1 LDLRGAAE
9 QFARLDAGQQRRASA
24 DLTLPPFATV
34 IDRRYNICMK
44 AEMDVETNR
53 KALQINLD
61 TQKYGTF
68 AEIGAGQEVARR
80 FFLVGGAAG
89 TIAKTMSAYDMTFSD
104 AIYGPA
110 DRYVSR
116 VRLNTMLD
124 HEYNL
129 LVERLDKK
137 LGNERTFFVF
147 ADTVAA
153 RSFKLHNESHGWLG
167 VRFQTEPRG
176 EPSQIIIHV
185 RMLDEA
191 NADQQEALGVIGVNL
206 LYGALYQSQPERLIS
221 SLQENLAPGKIQVD
235 LIKFSGPAFANIDNR
250 LMSLQLVSQ
259 GLTDAVMFTA
269 DGEMVQPAE
278 ILHKKAILIE
288 RGSFRPVTYA
298 TNDMLEGARRQ
309 FLKQSGCS
317 EKDLVVLMEMTLE
330 NLLSEGQLNHAD
342 FLQRVDI
349 LGALGRTVLISKFG
363 EYYKLAG
370 YLSRYTNQMIG
381 LVMGVP
387 SLHEIFDEK
396 YYLNLE
402 GGILEALGRMFKHG
416 LKLYVYPIIDE
427 KTGQLVTA
435 MGTEVAPN
443 LRSLFQYL
451 IDNRYIEEIR
461 DYRKDFLRIYPPAV
475 LAKLK
480 AGDESWE
487 EMVPPEVAQIIK
499 EREFFGYRRAVA
511 A

>member
-1 LDLRGAAE
+1 
-9 QFARLDAGQQRRASA
+9 
-24 DLTLPPFATV
+24 
-34 IDRRYNICMK
+34 MK
-44 AEMDVETNR
+44 AEMDVGTNR
-53 KALQINLD
+53 KAFQINLD
-61 TQKYGTF
+61 RQKYGTF

-80 FFLVGGAAG
+80 FFHVGGAAG
-89 TIAKTMSAYDMTFSD
+89 TIAKTISAYDMTFSD

-124 HEYNL
+124 HEYDL
-129 LVERLDKK
+129 LLERLQTK
-137 LGNERTFFVF
+137 LGSERAFFVF

-153 RSFKLHNESHGWLG
+153 RSFKEHNESHGWLG
-167 VRFQTEPRG
+167 VRFQPAPRT

-185 RMLDEA
+185 RMLDES
-191 NADQQEALGVIGVNL
+191 NVDQQEALGVVGVNL
-206 LYGALYQSQPERLIS
+206 LYGAFYHSEPERLIS
-221 SLQENLAPGKIQVD
+221 SFQENLAPEKIQVD

-269 DGEMVQPAE
+269 DGEMVQPSE

-317 EKDLVVLMEMTLE
+317 EQDLVVLMEMTLE

-342 FLQRVDI
+342 FLARVDV

-363 EYYKLAG
+363 EYYRLAG
-370 YLSRYTNQMIG
+370 YLSRYTNRMIG

-387 SLHEIFDEK
+387 SLIEIFDEK

-416 LKLYVYPIIDE
+416 LKLYVYPMIDE
-427 KTGQLVTA
+427 KTGKIKTA
-435 MGTEVAPN
+435 TQVEVAPN
-443 LRSLFQYL
+443 LRSLYQYL
-451 IDNRYIEEIR
+451 IDNHHIEEIT
-461 DYRKDFLRIYPPAV
+461 DYQKDFLRIYPPSV

-480 AGDESWE
+480 AGDKSWE
-487 EMVPPEVAQIIK
+487 EMVPPEVVQIIK
-499 EREFFGYRRAVA
+499 EREFFGYRPAVA

>member
-1 LDLRGAAE
+1 
-9 QFARLDAGQQRRASA
+9 
-24 DLTLPPFATV
+24 
-34 IDRRYNICMK
+34 MK
-44 AEMDVETNR
+44 PEMDVGTNR
-53 KALQINLD
+53 KAFQINID
-61 TQKYGTF
+61 RQKYGTF

-80 FFLVGGAAG
+80 FFHVGGAAG

-124 HEYNL
+124 HEYAL
-129 LVERLDKK
+129 LLERLDKK
-137 LGNERTFFVF
+137 LGSERAFFVF

-153 RSFKLHNESHGWLG
+153 RSFKQHNESHGWLG
-167 VRFQTEPRG
+167 VRFQPAPRT

-185 RMLDEA
+185 RMLDES
-191 NADQQEALGVIGVNL
+191 NVEQQEALGVVGVNL
-206 LYGALYQSQPERLIS
+206 LYGAFYHSEPERLIS
-221 SLQENLAPGKIQVD
+221 SLQENLAPEKIQVD

-259 GLTDAVMFTA
+259 ALTDAVMFTA
-269 DGEMVQPAE
+269 DGEMVQPSE
-278 ILHKKAILIE
+278 ILYKKAILIE

-309 FLKQSGCS
+309 FLKESDCS
-317 EKDLVVLMEMTLE
+317 EQDLVVLMEMTLE

-342 FLQRVDI
+342 FLARVDI

-363 EYYKLAG
+363 DYYRLAD
-370 YLSRYTNQMIG
+370 YLPRFTNRMIG

-387 SLHEIFDEK
+387 SLIEILDEK

-427 KTGQLVTA
+427 KTGEIKT
-435 MGTEVAPN
+435 GTQVEVAPN
-443 LRSLFQYL
+443 LRSLYQYL
-451 IDNRYIEEIR
+451 IDNRHIEEINE
-461 DYRKDFLRIYPPAV
+461 YRKDFLRIYPPAV

-487 EMVPPEVAQIIK
+487 KMVPPEVVQIIK
-499 EREFFGYRRAVA
+499 EREFFGYRAAVA

>member
-1 LDLRGAAE
+1 
-9 QFARLDAGQQRRASA
+9 
-24 DLTLPPFATV
+24 
-34 IDRRYNICMK
+34 MK
-44 AEMDVETNR
+44 AEMDVGTNR
-53 KALQINLD
+53 KAFQINLD
-61 TQKYGTF
+61 RQKYGTF

-80 FFLVGGAAG
+80 FFHVGGAAG

-129 LVERLDKK
+129 LLERLDKK
-137 LGNERTFFVF
+137 LGAERAFFVF

-153 RSFKLHNESHGWLG
+153 RSFKEHNESHGWLG
-167 VRFQTEPRG
+167 VRFQPAPRS

-185 RMLDEA
+185 RMLDES
-191 NADQQEALGVIGVNL
+191 NVDQQEALGVVGVNL
-206 LYGALYQSQPERLIS
+206 LYGAFYHSEPERLIS

-269 DGEMVQPAE
+269 DGEMVQPSE

-309 FLKQSGCS
+309 FLKESGCS
-317 EKDLVVLMEMTLE
+317 EQDMVVLMEMTLE

-342 FLQRVDI
+342 FLARVDI

-363 EYYKLAG
+363 EYYRLAG
-370 YLSRYTNQMIG
+370 YLSRYTNRMIG

-387 SLHEIFDEK
+387 SLIEIFDEK

-416 LKLYVYPIIDE
+416 LKLYVYPMIDE
-427 KTGQLVTA
+427 KTGMITTA
-435 MGTEVAPN
+435 TQVEVAPN
-443 LRSLFQYL
+443 LRSLYQYL
-451 IDNRYIEEIR
+451 IDNRHIEEIT
-461 DYRKDFLRIYPPAV
+461 DYQKDFLRIYPAAV
-475 LAKLK
+475 LAKLT

-487 EMVPPEVAQIIK
+487 EMVPPEVVQIIK
-499 EREFFGYRRAVA
+499 EREFFGYRAAVA

>member
-1 LDLRGAAE
+1 
-9 QFARLDAGQQRRASA
+9 
-24 DLTLPPFATV
+24 
-34 IDRRYNICMK
+34 
-44 AEMDVETNR
+44 MDIGTNR

-61 TQKYGTF
+61 AKKYGTF

-80 FFLVGGAAG
+80 FFTVGGAAG

-104 AIYGPA
+104 AIYGPT

-116 VRLNTMLD
+116 KRLWTMLD
-124 HEYNL
+124 HEYDL
-129 LVERLDKK
+129 LVKRLDAK
-137 LGNERTFFVF
+137 LGGDRTFFVF

-153 RSFKLHNESHGWLG
+153 RSFKQHNESHGWLG
-167 VRFQTEPRG
+167 VRFQTAPRG
-176 EPSQIIIHV
+176 EPNQIIIHL
-185 RMLDEA
+185 RMLDES

-206 LYGALYQSQPERLIS
+206 LYGAFYYSQPEQLIS
-221 SLQENLAPGKIQVD
+221 SLQENLAPGRIQVD
-235 LIKFSGPAFANIDNR
+235 LIKFSGPSFAKIDNR
-250 LMSLQLVSQ
+250 LINLQLVSQ

-269 DGEMVQPAE
+269 DGEMVQPSE

-298 TNDMLEGARRQ
+298 TNDMLEGARGQ
-309 FLKQSGCS
+309 FLKESGCS
-317 EKDLVVLMEMTLE
+317 EENTVVLMEMTLE

-342 FLQRVDI
+342 FLARVDI

-363 EYYKLAG
+363 EYYRLAS
-370 YLSRYTNQMIG
+370 YLSRYTNRMIG

-387 SLHEIFDEK
+387 SLIEILDEK

-416 LKLYVYPIIDE
+416 LKLYVYPVIDE
-427 KTGQLVTA
+427 TTGAILSATQVH
-435 MGTEVAPN
+435 VAPN
-443 LRSLFQYL
+443 LRALFQYL
-451 IDNRYIEEIR
+451 IDNRYIEEIT
-461 DYRKDFLRIYPPAV
+461 DYRKDFLCIYPATV

-480 AGDESWE
+480 AGDKSWE
-487 EMVPPEVAQIIK
+487 EMVPPEVARVIK
-499 EREFFGYRRAVA
+499 EREFFGYRAAVA